1 MRLCNAAGRR
11 GPWMMRSRRRRCRR
25 RSSSQRTRSPSPHL
39 RLPLS
44 CGQGAAAAAHQL
56 VVVEPLGREL
66 GLLHRVARLQCRRQ
80 RRRLHRLRRRGV
92 VEGLVGG
99 KEGGHL
105 STMLPSV
112 GWRTA
117 VHGDRPIIARCWRT
131 AQRSARWCAPCARC
145 AARLNPRPLTLTL
158 AAAVSR
164 PLNSS
169 IIATI
174 TAPTAGQRP
183 RRAMVWP
190 GKGTKGGWEH
200 QAEEEREGAQPLLPR
215 PSRSRCLGLV
225 SRAVCR
231 ESFNAYRCPSG
242 AQRDGE
248 IRGRPS
254 SVGLGTSTFA
264 MSNDGE

>member
-1 MRLCNAAGRR
+1 MCNAAGRR
-11 GPWMMRSRRRRCRR
+11 GARMMRGRRRRRRCRR

-117 VHGDRPIIARCWRT
+117 VHGDRPIIARCWRS
-131 AQRSARWCAPCARC
+131 ARRSARWCAPCARC

-190 GKGTKGGWEH
+190 GKRRVGTPGRR
-200 QAEEEREGAQPLLPR
+200 REGRSSAPSPPALSEPLPWTGQQ
-215 PSRSRCLGLV
+215 SC
-225 SRAVCR
+225 
-231 ESFNAYRCPSG
+231 
-242 AQRDGE
+242 
-248 IRGRPS
+248 
-254 SVGLGTSTFA
+254 
-264 MSNDGE
+264 M